1 MAPGTVHEFAM
12 PDRLILDLETTT
24 HTVAVRDALCWRI
37 NLSVEKYAV
46 VLEGLVDTEANGS
59 YAPDIVDR
67 VRRLRAERFAFSSG
81 GKVAGS
87 RSCS

>member
-1 MAPGTVHEFAM
+1 M
-12 PDRLILDLETTT
+12 
-24 HTVAVRDALCWRI
+24 
-37 NLSVEKYAV
+37 
-46 VLEGLVDTEANGS
+46 DTEANGS

-87 RSCS
+87 RSCSSSSRSRWMQYFGLRC